1 LLYSSYFFLVYDFH
15 LTLVFICSIP
25 QLSNYS
31 QTPVVEEVTAR
42 PIDEKSTRKR
52 SAEDDH
58 GPPTKRPRGHNDAS
72 CHVVV
77 SREFVVVILF
87 ISFSHLQFS
96 SHSCIYM
103 FNSNSPTS
111 SQTLAVEH
119 QLPPENEQ
127 VDIDF
132 DDIQDRVDDE
142 QEEEQPAPLR
152 RERLPTILE
161 EEEEE
166 EEEEEQSAPL
176 RHERLPTILEE
187 EEEEEEVE
195 EQPAPLRHERLPT
208 ILEEEEE
215 EVEAQPVPAV
225 RRHRHKREVASLLT
239 ELGGYWKSPE
249 CGRRRSCRARRKP
262 QRYVP

>member
-1 LLYSSYFFLVYDFH
+1 
-15 LTLVFICSIP
+15 
-25 QLSNYS
+25 
-31 QTPVVEEVTAR
+31 
-42 PIDEKSTRKR
+42 
-52 SAEDDH
+52 
-58 GPPTKRPRGHNDAS
+58 
-72 CHVVV
+72 
-77 SREFVVVILF
+77 
-87 ISFSHLQFS
+87 
-96 SHSCIYM
+96 M
-103 FNSNSPTS
+103 FNSNSPTF
-111 SQTLAVEH
+111 SQTPAVEH

-132 DDIQDRVDDE
+132 DDIQDQVDDE

-152 RERLPTILE
+152 HERLPTILE
-161 EEEEE
+161 
-166 EEEEEQSAPL
+166 
-176 RHERLPTILEE
+176 EE

-215 EVEAQPVPAV
+215 EEEEVEAQPVPAV

-239 ELGGYWKSPE
+239 DLGGYWKSPE